1 MKHFLKQPTLY
12 LSKDGRILT
21 NAHVVEG
28 ADEVTVVLKE
38 GRSFA
43 GKVIG
48 ADPVTDFKIKR

>member
-12 LSKDGRILT
+12 LSEDGRILT

-28 ADEVTVVLKE
+28 AEEVSAVLKE

-43 GKVIG
+43 GKAIS